1 MKQRNL
7 MFLSYQISHVWSYY
21 SQTGEPVIS
30 DFEEDES
37 SDDDDDEEEQGE
49 ESADDDEEE
58 IINNFA
64 RNLNFDNDNNMFP
77 NKKKKSKTGGHC
89 SSRVYARSF
98 LNIEGREFVEV
109 GFLCSSGMRD
119 PDRIII
125 NFISDTQIEVQEPID
140 GRWLDFCHV
149 PDWTYSEHR
158 LVKVN
163 GVNGDEGVFNQML
176 RNRFPNPNDQNTMID
191 TTTIALPCPCHKS
204 ITNRAFHQHPAT
216 HVSTYTM
223 VFEAKTKRRT
233 FDANVEGNHQG
244 FGGMGGGGLNQ
255 GGWQGAGAPQGPMP
269 AGGAPYAQGHQHG
282 GFAGQPGYNQGGV
295 GAGNPNPQANM
306 GFNAAQGVPYTNR
319 PFHHQQPYPQP
330 NPPHQHYAP
339 QPPAAPTHFQQQQH
353 QPTFRTP
360 PPQNPFPPQQPANY
374 HQQYQQP
381 AAANPTTT
389 NQQQQQP
396 TPTTTYQ
403 QQQQQATNPP
413 TQQHDQYPNFA
424 SPPPQQAARHTN
436 ATPNHQQAPPSPFL
450 HNQQPAI
457 PVTYPDQATPGAYAF
472 SPHAPAATTMPI
484 QPPITN
490 GTKIAAAPSNVTMQ
504 GKRVSNRVCV
514 FCKPIYNNYQ
524 FITITTLSE

>member
-1 MKQRNL
+1 MR
-7 MFLSYQISHVWSYY
+7 H
-21 SQTGEPVIS
+21 
-30 DFEEDES
+30 
-37 SDDDDDEEEQGE
+37 
-49 ESADDDEEE
+49 
-58 IINNFA
+58 
-64 RNLNFDNDNNMFP
+64 P
-77 NKKKKSKTGGHC
+77 N
-89 SSRVYARSF
+89 
-98 LNIEGREFVEV
+98 
-109 GFLCSSGMRD
+109 
-119 PDRIII
+119 RITID
-125 NFISDTQIEVQEPID
+125 FISDTEIIVKEPID
-140 GRWLDFCHV
+140 GSWLDFRFV
-149 PDWTYSEHR
+149 PNWEFSEHHPIA
-158 LVKVN
+158 KVN
-163 GVNGDEGVFNQML
+163 GMNGDRGVFNQML
-176 RNRFPNPNDQNTMID
+176 RNRFPDPNDQNTMID
-191 TTTIALPCPCHKS
+191 TTTIALPCSCHE
-204 ITNRAFHQHPAT
+204 ITTNRAFHQHDNF
-216 HVSTYTM
+216 STYTM
-223 VFEAKTKRRT
+223 VFETKKKRRT
-233 FDANVEGNHQG
+233 FEANVEGNHHG
-244 FGGMGGGGLNQ
+244 FGGMGGGGPNQ
-255 GGWQGAGAPQGPMP
+255 GGWGGAPQGPMP
-269 AGGAPYAQGHQHG
+269 AGGAQQYAQGHQHG

-484 QPPITN
+484 QPPPITN
-490 GTKIAAAPSNVTMQ
+490 GTKTAAPSNVTMQ